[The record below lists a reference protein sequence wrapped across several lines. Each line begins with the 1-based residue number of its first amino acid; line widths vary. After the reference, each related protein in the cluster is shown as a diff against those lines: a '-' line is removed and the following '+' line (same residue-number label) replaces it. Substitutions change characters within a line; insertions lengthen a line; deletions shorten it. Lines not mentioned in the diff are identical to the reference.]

1 MTPIAPGHKQFIQK
15 NEKRKELSMSEEKS
29 KQQDDDFERGWQETF
44 ARFRLPFA
52 MTTALLKL
60 TGMGERPVAVEH
72 LAQAIGRSPQ
82 ETVALALQWARVR
95 IADGFITYDPEG
107 SPFSRYR
114 VEVGTCVLNVG
125 GCAPDLFWAVLAA
138 GLSIRAESTC
148 PATGTAIQVDLSSEG
163 VQRVEPL
170 GAVVTMLNPRASVLE
185 EMDNGEDAD
194 ATVCAQQ
201 SFFAS
206 AEVAAGWLA
215 SHPGGRI
222 FPVAAFFQWF
232 QKALAAVDDTA

>member
-1 MTPIAPGHKQFIQK
+1 
-15 NEKRKELSMSEEKS
+15 MSEEKTD
-29 KQQDDDFERGWQETF
+29 QQDGDFERAWQETL
-44 ARFRLPFA
+44 ARFRLPLA

-60 TGMGERPVAVEH
+60 TGMGERPVSVEY

-82 ETVALALQWARVR
+82 ETVALVQQWARVR
-95 IADGFITYDPEG
+95 IADRFITFDPQA

-114 VEVGTCVLNVG
+114 VEVATRVLDVG

-138 GLSIRAESTC
+138 GLPIRAQSIC
-148 PATGTAIQVDLSSEG
+148 PATGAAIQVDLSPEG
-163 VQRVEPL
+163 VQRVEPP
-170 GAVVTMLNPRASVLE
+170 GTVVTMLNPRASVLG
-185 EMDNGEDAD
+185 EMDNGENAD
-194 ATVCAQQ
+194 ATVCSQQ

-206 AEVAAGWLA
+206 AEAAAGWLA

-232 QKALAAVDDTA
+232 RRTLAAVDDDA